1 LHAGAVAGLFA
12 AGVGAVLG
20 PANDTRADGAPEPA
34 LTQAPPETA
43 ASSTENGATADIATT
58 DASQI
63 DGTKPVAETAAQ
75 PKTPTP
81 SAEVKAGEP
90 GTDTQVAMLSDGTPA
105 ARQID
110 SLQSLTVRS
119 GDTLMNMLAKAGVPH
134 AQGHAAIQALRK
146 FYNPRL
152 IIPGQKITLT
162 TRPGETEDSKALLHK
177 VALRADVG
185 RDVVVRRQDD
195 GNFRAVE
202 VKHEIR
208 TTLVRGAGTIQSSFY
223 VAGRNAGLPPSILV
237 QLMRIYSWD
246 VDFQRDIQSGDSFD
260 IVFERLT
267 TETGDKVRDG
277 AIVYAELRLGSA
289 IHKFYRF
296 VDEHGQSGYFDKN
309 GQGARKPLLRTPVDG
324 ARLTSRYGR
333 RRHPVLRYTRMHRGV
348 DFAAPRGTPVYAAG
362 NGRIVFRGRKGAF
375 GKYIKIRHNS
385 HYQTAYAHLRS
396 FRRGVTSG
404 SRAKQGQII
413 GYVGSTGTATGPH
426 LHFEVIFGGRQV
438 NPLRVR
444 LPSGRKLKGK
454 QLVAFQAMRGALT
467 QRMAD
472 LRTQGIK
479 ISSN

>member
-1 LHAGAVAGLFA
+1 LSKKFKPRDLKIGQTLELSLKRLKITKPGKSGSKRATYTISRLSI
-12 AGVGAVLG
+12 
-20 PANDTRADGAPEPA
+20 DTDIENTALIEQRPDGAY
-34 LTQAPPETA
+34 TA
-43 ASSTENGATADIATT
+43 KINRRKLVTL
-58 DASQI
+58 DARRE
-63 DGTKPVAETAAQ
+63 GT
-75 PKTPTP
+75 
-81 SAEVKAGEP
+81 
-90 GTDTQVAMLSDGTPA
+90 
-105 ARQID
+105 ID
-110 SLQSLTVRS
+110 SSLYLAGRRAQVPS
-119 GDTLMNMLAKAGVPH
+119 PILAKL
-134 AQGHAAIQALRK
+134 IQI
-146 FYNPRL
+146 F
-152 IIPGQKITLT
+152 
-162 TRPGETEDSKALLHK
+162 
-177 VALRADVG
+177 
-185 RDVVVRRQDD
+185 
-195 GNFRAVE
+195 
-202 VKHEIR
+202 
-208 TTLVRGAGTIQSSFY
+208 SFD
-223 VAGRNAGLPPSILV
+223 I
-237 QLMRIYSWD
+237 
-246 VDFQRDIQSGDSFD
+246 DFQRDIQSGDSFD

-324 ARLTSRYGR
+324 ARLTSRYAR